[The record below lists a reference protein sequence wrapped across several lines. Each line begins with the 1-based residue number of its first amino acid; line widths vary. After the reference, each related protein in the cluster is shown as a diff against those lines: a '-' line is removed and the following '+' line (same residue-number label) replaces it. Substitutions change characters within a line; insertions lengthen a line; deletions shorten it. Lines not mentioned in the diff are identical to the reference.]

1 MAVGAR
7 GGLVVGM
14 EDRVTESGSVSV
26 GSVVSGVVV
35 EGSVRC
41 GVECSSVN
49 ESFVTGVEV
58 LNS

>member
-1 MAVGAR
+1 M
-7 GGLVVGM
+7 VGM

-26 GSVVSGVVV
+26 RSVVSGVVA

-41 GVECSSVN
+41 GEVETSEGCSVN